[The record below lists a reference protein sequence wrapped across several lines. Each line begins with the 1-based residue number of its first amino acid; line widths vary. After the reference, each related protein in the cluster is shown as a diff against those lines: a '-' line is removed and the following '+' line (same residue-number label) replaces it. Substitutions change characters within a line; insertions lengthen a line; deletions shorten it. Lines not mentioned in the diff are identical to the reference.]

1 MTDKSDQM
9 NAPVVDESQGKAGRR
24 NWLLTSVGAA
34 AVLAGA
40 GFGWWR
46 VQPHGS
52 VGDEVPQL
60 WGLNFD
66 KPDGGELSMAA
77 FRGKPLI
84 VNFWATWC
92 PPCVE
97 ELPMLERFFQQNVS
111 NGWQV
116 IGLAIDQPSAVSK
129 FLQRMPLTFPI
140 GLAGMEGTDLG
151 KSLGNLT
158 GGLPF
163 TVMVGPDGG
172 VIKRK
177 MGKLEPADLAGLVSG
192 NA

>member
-1 MTDKSDQM
+1 MSDKKEKMTANDDVRSLPQ
-9 NAPVVDESQGKAGRR
+9 AGRR
-24 NWLLTSVGAA
+24 NWLVTGVGAA

-46 VQPHGS
+46 LQPHGLP
-52 VGDEVPQL
+52 GDEVPQL
-60 WGLNFD
+60 WGLKFD
-66 KPDGGELSMAA
+66 KPGGGELAMAS

-116 IGLAIDQPSAVSK
+116 VGLAIDQPSAVAK
-129 FLQRMPLTFPI
+129 FLQRMPLTFPM
-140 GLAGMEGTDLG
+140 GLAGMDGTDLG

-163 TVMVGPDGG
+163 TVMIDPAGR

-177 MGKLEPADLAGLVSG
+177 MGKLEPVDLTELVSG